1 MTTRAWWYLLVAIT
15 LGVAA
20 ALLDAQVRTVTLAI
34 GRFGGTDQ
42 EIQECWFAV
51 GGAMVALHPAGE
63 PCVLARELVGR
74 TGTLQFVPD

>member
-1 MTTRAWWYLLVAIT
+1 MTTRAWWYLLVAIA

-20 ALLDAQVRTVTLAI
+20 ALLDAQGRTVTLAI

-51 GGAMVALHPAGE
+51 GGAMVALHPDGE
-63 PCVLARELVGR
+63 PCVLARELIGR
-74 TGTLQFVPD
+74 TGMLQFVPD